1 MDYTN
6 KCGPKLI
13 FFNEKNKKIRTEKI
27 DFERPNLSNFFFI
40 EEYQFRTTFLVKYIF

>member
-13 FFNEKNKKIRTEKI
+13 FFNEKNRKIRTEKI
-27 DFERPNLSNFFFI
+27 DFECPNFI
-40 EEYQFRTTFLVKYIF
+40 IFDATEPSQR